1 MKMEKKTFTKQFEVD
16 MADELPQVFELDN
29 SIIGKGEVVMIQQ
42 DQRVYSIK
50 EKNRT
55 HWASIRL
62 YYEGVDIGDCIDE
75 SEMSNGEL
83 VLRHGC
89 HVWVGGDAFYQA
101 FEHASA
107 ENYDSDGDLNEI
119 REMYR
124 RLQEIA
130 IQNKW
135 VTTRASNSL
144 GVMLY

>member
-1 MKMEKKTFTKQFEVD
+1 MEKKTISKQFEID
-16 MADELPQVFELDN
+16 MNDELPQVFDLDN
-29 SIIGKGEVVMIQQ
+29 SIIGKGEVVMVQQ

-107 ENYDSDGDLNEI
+107 EHYDSDGDLNEI

-135 VTTRASNSL
+135 VTTRASNSF